1 MDTDASSVSGSQE
14 EVGSSDTS
22 EPDEVNTLAAELEE
36 NTNTDSLRQWAIGNN
51 VPHTAVS
58 DLLGVMHVHHP
69 EDNLPLDARTLL
81 RTKRS
86 IIVEKFGNGEYHY
99 FGIEAGLRILLQKAV
114 SSQVILPSEL
124 KLSFNIDGLPTFK
137 SSLICFWPILCSV
150 DNADDKSPFIV
161 SLFCG

>member
-69 EDNLPLDARTLL
+69 EDNLPLDARTLGQSVLLLL
-81 RTKRS
+81 RN
-86 IIVEKFGNGEYHY
+86 FGNGEYHY

-114 SSQVILPSEL
+114 LSQVILPSEL
-124 KLSFNIDGLPTFK
+124 KLSFNMMACLP
-137 SSLICFWPILCSV
+137 SRV
-150 DNADDKSPFIV
+150 A
-161 SLFCG
+161 